1 VATPNNDETLTSCHK
16 KYVTTVVS
24 IGPIHKKGK
33 NKIAKSNR
41 FTSFEIKFNI
51 WPVEVWFI
59 EVTLSRSALKPC
71 YRLS

>member
-16 KYVTTVVS
+16 KYVTTAVS

-33 NKIAKSNR
+33 KKIDESNR

-59 EVTLSRSALKPC
+59 ELTLSRSALKTY
-71 YRLS
+71 YRVS